1 MYVCVWNGV
10 AKNRD
15 DRLLRVEDVLEN
27 DAHICPGG
35 RLPKTEIRER
45 RPGNKKKQRKH
56 LIFLNRSHA

>member
-45 RPGNKKKQRKH
+45 RPGKKKKQNKEN
-56 LIFLNRSHA
+56 I